1 MNKISN
7 FRQLLNT
14 SAFRLS
20 LIYAL
25 LFSLIATVALF
36 FIYWVA
42 AEQIKQQTD
51 ERLQLETNIL
61 MSRYHA
67 GRFDAL
73 AQTIQR
79 RNKDDSSTFF
89 IYAILDRRGRDINK
103 SFRPEYISADRR
115 QAYTTM
121 TLGAISHIIPAKQK
135 NAPARVLLTLLPTK
149 HLLLVGADLNQQKRL
164 LNKIFSVVISAIV
177 IIFTLALLG
186 GVLMGRSVLKRID
199 AVRKTAGE
207 IIEGDLTQRMPF
219 TRRNDE
225 FDRLSLVLNR
235 MLQRLEQSMQGMRE
249 VTDNLA
255 HDLRTPLN
263 RLRNRL
269 ELTQLKDPDTVD
281 YQKSQ
286 QDAIEDVDTLIN
298 TFNSLLN
305 IAQTESGVKRKQL
318 ESIDLSLLMN
328 GLGELYEVVAEEEK
342 IGFEYQIEE
351 RLNVLGNQ
359 QLLAQAFTNLIDNAV
374 KYTPKNGHI
383 NLQAIQQDESVI
395 IMIRDTGLGI
405 PKDQREHV
413 FERFVRLDNA
423 RSSVGNGLGL
433 SLVKAVMDQHNA
445 EIILGDN
452 QPGLIITVRLKMNY
466 SSQPQSQSEYIYQK
480 NGK

>member
-14 SAFRLS
+14 TAFRLS

-25 LFSLIATVALF
+25 LFSMIATIALSL
-36 FIYWVA
+36 IYWVA
-42 AEQIKQQTD
+42 AGQIKQQTD
-51 ERLQLETNIL
+51 QRLRLETDVL
-61 MSRYHA
+61 MNRYHT

-79 RNKDDSSTFF
+79 RNTDSSTTFF
-89 IYAILDRRGRDINK
+89 IYALIDRRGRDINK
-103 SFRPEYISADRR
+103 SFKPEYITKDRR

-121 TLGAISHIIPAKQK
+121 TLGAISHMIPAKQK
-135 NAPARVLLTLLPTK
+135 DSPARVLLTLLPTK
-149 HLLLVGADLNQQKRL
+149 HLLMVGADLNQQKRL
-164 LNKIFSVVISAIV
+164 LNKIFSVVVSAIA

-186 GVLMGRSVLKRID
+186 GILMGRSVLRRID

-207 IIEGDLTQRMPF
+207 IIEGDLTQRMPS

-269 ELTQLKDPDTVD
+269 ELTLLKNPDTVD

-305 IAQTESGVKRKQL
+305 IAQTESGAKGNL
-318 ESIDLSLLMN
+318 EKVDLSLLMN
-328 GLGELYEVVAEEEK
+328 SLGELYEVVAEEEN
-342 IGFEYQIEE
+342 ISFSYHIEE
-351 RLNVLGNQ
+351 DLTVRGNQ

-374 KYTPKNGHI
+374 KYSSEKGHI
-383 NLQAIQQDESVI
+383 DLKGSRHNNSI
-395 IMIRDTGLGI
+395 IITISDTGEGI
-405 PKDQREHV
+405 PEDQREHV
-413 FERFVRLDNA
+413 FKRFVRLDNA
-423 RSSVGNGLGL
+423 RTSVGNGLGL
-433 SLVKAVMDQHNA
+433 SLVKAVMNQHEA
-445 EIILGDN
+445 EIVLGDN
-452 QPGLIITVRLKMNY
+452 KPGLIVEVILNIAEPNSKE
-466 SSQPQSQSEYIYQK
+466 QQ
-480 NGK
+480 

>member
-7 FRQLLNT
+7 FRHLLNT
-14 SAFRLS
+14 TAFRLS

-25 LFSLIATVALF
+25 LFSLIASIALSI
-36 FIYWVA
+36 IYWVA
-42 AEQIKQQTD
+42 AGQIKQQTD
-51 ERLQLETNIL
+51 QRLRLETDVL
-61 MSRYHA
+61 MNRYHS

-79 RNKDDSSTFF
+79 RNTDSSTTFF
-89 IYAILDRRGRDINK
+89 IYALLDRRGRDINK
-103 SFRPEYISADRR
+103 SFRPEYITTDRR
-115 QAYTTM
+115 QAYSTM
-121 TLGAISHIIPAKQK
+121 TLGEISHMIPDKQK
-135 NAPARVLLTLLPTK
+135 SSPARVLLTLLPTK
-149 HLLLVGADLNQQKRL
+149 HLLMVGADLNQQKHL
-164 LNKIFSVVISAIV
+164 LNKIFSVVASAIA

-199 AVRKTAGE
+199 AVRQTAGE

-269 ELTQLKDPDTVD
+269 ELTLLKNPDTVD

-286 QDAIEDVDTLIN
+286 QEAIEDVDTLIN

-305 IAQTESGVKRKQL
+305 IAQTESGAKGNLKEV
-318 ESIDLSLLMN
+318 DLSLLMN
-328 GLGELYEVVAEEEK
+328 GLGELYEVVAEEEN
-342 IGFEYQIEE
+342 ISFNYHIEDD
-351 RLNVLGNQ
+351 LKVQGNQ

-374 KYTPKNGHI
+374 KYTPEKGHI
-383 NLQAIQQDESVI
+383 ALQAKRNEDAI
-395 IMIRDTGLGI
+395 IITISDTGAGI
-405 PKDQREHV
+405 PEDQREHV
-413 FERFVRLDNA
+413 FKRFVRLDNA
-423 RSSVGNGLGL
+423 RTSVGNGLGL
-433 SLVKAVMDQHNA
+433 SLVKAVMDQHEA
-445 EIILGDN
+445 DIVLKDN
-452 QPGLIITVRLKMNY
+452 NPGLIVEVRLDFVKPKI
-466 SSQPQSQSEYIYQK
+466 Q
-480 NGK
+480 

>member
-14 SAFRLS
+14 TAFRLS

-25 LFSLIATVALF
+25 LFSMIATIALS

-51 ERLQLETNIL
+51 QRLRLETDVL
-61 MSRYHA
+61 MNRYHT

-79 RNKDDSSTFF
+79 RNTDSSTTFF
-89 IYAILDRRGRDINK
+89 IYALLDRRGRDINK
-103 SFRPEYISADRR
+103 SFRPEYITADRR

-121 TLGAISHIIPAKQK
+121 TLGEISHMIPAKQK
-135 NAPARVLLTLLPTK
+135 DSPARVLLTLLPTK
-149 HLLLVGADLNQQKRL
+149 HLLMVGADLNQQKHL
-164 LNKIFSVVISAIV
+164 LNKIFSVVASAIA

-186 GVLMGRSVLKRID
+186 GVLMGRRILKRID

-269 ELTQLKDPDTVD
+269 ELTLLKNPDTVD
-281 YQKSQ
+281 YKKSQ
-286 QDAIEDVDTLIN
+286 QEAIEDVDTLIN

-305 IAQTESGVKRKQL
+305 IAQTESGAKGNHL
-318 ESIDLSLLMN
+318 ETVDLSQLMN
-328 GLGELYEVVAEEEK
+328 GLGELYDVVAEEEN
-342 IGFEYQIEE
+342 ISFNYQIEDNLE
-351 RLNVLGNQ
+351 VQGNQ

-374 KYTPKNGHI
+374 KYTPEKGHI
-383 NLQAIQQDESVI
+383 DLQANRKDSSVI
-395 IMIRDTGLGI
+395 ITISDTGAGI
-405 PKDQREHV
+405 PKEQREHV
-413 FERFVRLDNA
+413 FKRFVRLDNA
-423 RSSVGNGLGL
+423 RTSVGNGLGL
-433 SLVKAVMDQHNA
+433 SLVKAVMDQHEA
-445 EIILGDN
+445 EIVLGDN
-452 QPGLIITVRLKMNY
+452 QPGLIVEVRLKIVEAKT
-466 SSQPQSQSEYIYQK
+466 Q
-480 NGK
+480 

>member
-1 MNKISN
+1 
-7 FRQLLNT
+7 
-14 SAFRLS
+14 
-20 LIYAL
+20 
-25 LFSLIATVALF
+25 
-36 FIYWVA
+36 
-42 AEQIKQQTD
+42 
-51 ERLQLETNIL
+51 
-61 MSRYHA
+61 
-67 GRFDAL
+67 
-73 AQTIQR
+73 
-79 RNKDDSSTFF
+79 
-89 IYAILDRRGRDINK
+89 
-103 SFRPEYISADRR
+103 
-115 QAYTTM
+115 
-121 TLGAISHIIPAKQK
+121 
-135 NAPARVLLTLLPTK
+135 
-149 HLLLVGADLNQQKRL
+149 VGADLNQQKRL